1 MEVVDPRTL
10 EARKTVPS
18 AMRLKVKQVLDCHGR
33 SLSYGLGSLL
43 PHARSALMSYEPRP
57 DHGAGSRG
65 GRNERRL
72 RRKKRSVN
80 GCDCK
85 NFILDLRFR
94 VSVVPPSHFTY
105 HLIII
110 CNLLSY
116 LWELS

>member
-1 MEVVDPRTL
+1 M
-10 EARKTVPS
+10 
-18 AMRLKVKQVLDCHGR
+18 
-33 SLSYGLGSLL
+33 
-43 PHARSALMSYEPRP
+43 YEPC
-57 DHGAGSRG
+57 SVSVTG
-65 GRNERRL
+65 GQTTDKTEGNRKERRL